1 MGGSPAHERLILANL
16 ATALFE
22 HGRITTTEARARRLR
37 PVAERL
43 ITISKKGDLHAR
55 RRVLTVIR
63 NKDVVHTLFA
73 EIGPRY
79 ENREGGYTRI
89 VKIGPRKGDNAPMAV
104 IELVEALDAARA
116 AEGVARRA
124 AKEAEMAKAAKD
136 AAAAKEAA
144 AVVAVDEIA
153 AEDAPSETVVDAD
166 SGEAIES
173 ESVDTEATAISVEE
187 VAAVEE
193 VAVIEEEVAAEAV
206 VEADSEEKTDEA

>member
-1 MGGSPAHERLILANL
+1 MGGSPSHERLILANL

-63 NKDVVHTLFA
+63 NKDVVHTLFT

-124 AKEAEMAKAAKD
+124 AKEAEMAAAAKAAEEAKAAK
-136 AAAAKEAA
+136 AAAADAPEAE
-144 AVVAVDEIA
+144 EIA
-153 AEDAPSETVVDAD
+153 AEDAPSETVVDEVVD
-166 SGEAIES
+166 SA
-173 ESVDTEATAISVEE
+173 EE

-193 VAVIEEEVAAEAV
+193 VAVIEEEVSADSGEEAA
-206 VEADSEEKTDEA
+206 ADSDASEEKTDEA